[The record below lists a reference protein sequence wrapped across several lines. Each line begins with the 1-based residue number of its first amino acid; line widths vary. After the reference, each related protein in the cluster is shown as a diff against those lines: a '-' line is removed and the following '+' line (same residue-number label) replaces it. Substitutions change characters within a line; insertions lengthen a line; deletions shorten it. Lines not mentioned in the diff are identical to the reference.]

1 MIVKVNLIKN
11 IFLMFSVLGIAISIS
26 GCGKPGSF
34 TNWYPEAETLKGLKR
49 ASVQH
54 EIIKDKIDQNK
65 TAVIEKRSNYSS
77 GRWWIDVECDHW
89 AGCFMRCDGPKKQC
103 KKLAEDSSFTVNSIS
118 PF

>member
-1 MIVKVNLIKN
+1 MKVKISLINN
-11 IFLMFSVLGIAISIS
+11 ILLMFSALVIAVGIS
-26 GCGKPGSF
+26 GCGKPGSY
-34 TNWYPEAETLKGLKR
+34 TNWYPEAETVKGLKSS
-49 ASVQH
+49 SVLH
-54 EIIKDKIDQNK
+54 EIIRDKFDLNK
-65 TAVIEKRSNYSS
+65 TATIENRSNFD